1 MAGKRRNTTKRGWTQ
16 SCSNREEG
24 RERGG
29 EMNLVRKI
37 ESVEGKMN
45 RQGGTEKRM
54 KIESEGR

>member
-1 MAGKRRNTTKRGWTQ
+1 
-16 SCSNREEG
+16 
-24 RERGG
+24 
-29 EMNLVRKI
+29 MNLVRKI